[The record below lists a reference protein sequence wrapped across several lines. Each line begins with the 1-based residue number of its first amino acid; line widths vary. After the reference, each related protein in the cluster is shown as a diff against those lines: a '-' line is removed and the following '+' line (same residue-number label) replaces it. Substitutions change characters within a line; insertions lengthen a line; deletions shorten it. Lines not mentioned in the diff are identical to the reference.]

1 MPPVLARRRRRAN
14 DPMARIET
22 SNGHHGVAEPLFA
35 EVARMMR
42 TTAQG
47 AGIDAPTAKDRA
59 KPRPRAASP
68 RLVTRTFADIEPE
81 RLRWLMRSRIAFGKL
96 SVLDGLPDE
105 GKSTLQLTF
114 AALVSRG
121 AAMPDGSPGLG
132 RPADVLILAAAEDGA
147 ADTIRPRLEAAGAD
161 LSRVHLA
168 EYVLEGGD
176 DKRMLQFPRDIPLVK
191 DLIDAYG
198 VRLVLVDALM
208 ATVSESANSNND
220 PSMRQMMHPLA
231 DLASETGAAFLLNR
245 HFTKS
250 GGRSAINRGGGS
262 VAIIG
267 VARTGLAV
275 MRDPQDETGER
286 RLLVVTKCNIGKDED
301 KATLVFRIVSA
312 EIPNPKG
319 GVIETSRI
327 EWLGTDSRNADDV
340 LQAADADGRERRA
353 IDDAEEIIRGVLG
366 DGEWHD
372 SKEPKEA
379 ARREG
384 ISDSTLRD
392 AAQNLKAARALE
404 VSREGSGAAHRSM
417 WRLVDSDASESG
429 GHSDRNLDALSEC
442 RSVEVEGHAD
452 LRILET
458 LHEEPGLSVH
468 VAAGEE

>member
-1 MPPVLARRRRRAN
+1 MAQVEIHNGRRHAA
-14 DPMARIET
+14 DPLSSEVTRLMART
-22 SNGHHGVAEPLFA
+22 SW
-35 EVARMMR
+35 
-42 TTAQG
+42 TA
-47 AGIDAPTAKDRA
+47 AGDAPTAKLSGIP
-59 KPRPRAASP
+59 PRKRPSP
-68 RLVTRTFADIEPE
+68 GRLVSRSFSDIQPE
-81 RLRWLMRSRIAFGKL
+81 QLTWLMRSRIAFGKL

-114 AALVSRG
+114 AALVSQG
-121 AAMPDGSPGLG
+121 AVMPDGSPGLG

-161 LSRVHLA
+161 LNRVHLA
-168 EYVLEGGD
+168 EYVLEESD

-191 DLIDAYG
+191 ELIEAHG

-220 PSMRQMMHPLA
+220 PSMRHMMHPLA

-275 MRDPQDETGER
+275 MRDPQDESGER
-286 RLLVVTKCNIGKDED
+286 RLLVVTKCNIGRDED

-312 EIPNPKG
+312 EIPNPRG

-327 EWLGTDSRNADDV
+327 EWLGTDSRRADDV
-340 LQAADADGRERRA
+340 LEAADADGRERRA
-353 IDDAEEIIRGVLG
+353 IDEAEEIIRGVLG
-366 DGEWHD
+366 DGGWHD

-384 ISDSTLRD
+384 ISEFTLRD
-392 AAQNLKAARALE
+392 ARQRMQKARVLE
-404 VSREGSGAAHRSM
+404 IAREGSGADHRSN
-417 WRLVDSDASESG
+417 WRLLDMADG
-429 GHSDRNLDALSEC
+429 GVHSDRRVDALSEC
-442 RSVEVEGHAD
+442 RSVEVDGQGD
-452 LRILET
+452 LTILET
-458 LHEEPGLSVH
+458 MAETPEVSIYRAEVR
-468 VAAGEE
+468 